1 MADIGGA
8 RTLGELC
15 ELRAGTH
22 PDRSAVQDDEVRLS
36 YAELASRAR
45 AVARLLRER
54 GVVAGDRVVVQGPN
68 RVAWVVAA
76 YGVLL
81 AGATVAPLGHRVP
94 EAERE
99 RLLDRLAPRLV
110 LQDDTVPAVAGAVRF
125 AELEALAPVPEPE
138 PLISAGLRLAR
149 ADDAALVLCSSGTSG
164 AVKAVPMTHAQL
176 LRVYDHVARVLGA
189 VDDDVWLATVPL
201 AHSFGF
207 NGILL
212 VAMMAGATVRLLPG
226 YDPSRLTRLL
236 HEERITVLAGP
247 PTIYH
252 DLAALDADAAR
263 RHTRLAIVGS
273 TEVSA
278 PDMARL
284 AEHLAIPRVVAGYG
298 MTETSGTVALGEL
311 PARPDG
317 PVPWMVPLPDCEVR
331 ISDDAGA
338 AVSAGLRGRV
348 QVRGYHVCRPDLAAP
363 DVDPDAWFDTGD
375 LGELD
380 AAGRL
385 AITGRAG
392 DTIIVSGFNV
402 DPREVEAVLREHP
415 QIADVAVVGVR
426 DARAGQRLLAC
437 VIPAGQAPTSAE
449 LTAHARARLSP
460 YKVPGEY
467 VVLEQL
473 PRTATGKL
481 SRAALRGMAE
491 DGPAGVVRG

>member
-1 MADIGGA
+1 MVDIAGA

-15 ELRAGTH
+15 ELRAATH
-22 PDRSAVQDDEVRLS
+22 PDRPAVQDDATALT
-36 YAELASRAR
+36 YAELVSRAR
-45 AVARLLRER
+45 AVARFLRER
-54 GVVAGDRVVVQGPN
+54 GVLAGDRVVVQGPN

-110 LQDDTVPAVAGAVRF
+110 LHDDTVPAVAGAVRF
-125 AELEALAPVPEPE
+125 SALEALAPLPVP
-138 PLISAGLRLAR
+138 LAGAGPAPVP

-189 VDDDVWLATVPL
+189 TGDDVWLATVPL

-236 HEERITVLAGP
+236 REERITVLAGP

-252 DLAALDADAAR
+252 DLAGLDAGAAR
-263 RHTRLAIVGS
+263 RHTRLGIVGS

-284 AEHLAIPRVVAGYG
+284 AQHLGIPRVVAGYG
-298 MTETSGTVALGEL
+298 MTETSGTVALGDL
-311 PARPDG
+311 PAHPDG
-317 PVPWMVPLPDCEVR
+317 PVPWMVPLPGCEVR
-331 ISDDAGA
+331 ISDDTGT
-338 AVSAGLRGRV
+338 AVPAGLRGRV
-348 QVRGYHVCRPDLAAP
+348 QVRGYHVCRADLGAP

-385 AITGRAG
+385 AIAGRAG

-402 DPREVEAVLREHP
+402 DPREVEAALREHP
-415 QIADVAVVGVR
+415 QVDDVAVVGIR
-426 DARAGQRLLAC
+426 DPRAGQRLLAC
-437 VIPAGQAPTSAE
+437 VIPTGRPPTSAE
-449 LTAHARARLSP
+449 LVAHGRARLSP

-467 VVLEQL
+467 VVLDQL

-481 SRAALRGMAE
+481 SRAALRRMVEGSEAE
-491 DGPAGVVRG
+491 AARG

>member
-1 MADIGGA
+1 MVQIAGA

-15 ELRAGTH
+15 ELRAVTH
-22 PDRSAVQDDEVRLS
+22 ADRPAVQDDATELT
-36 YAELASRAR
+36 YAELVSRAR
-45 AVARLLRER
+45 AVARFLRER

-94 EAERE
+94 DAERE
-99 RLLDRLAPRLV
+99 RLLARLAPRLV
-110 LQDDTVPAVAGAVRF
+110 LHDDAVPAAGDAVRF
-125 AELEALAPVPEPE
+125 SELEALDPVAQ
-138 PLISAGLRLAR
+138 PLTGPAR
-149 ADDAALVLCSSGTSG
+149 TQPDEAALVLCSSGTSG
-164 AVKAVPMTHAQL
+164 VVKAVPMAHAQL
-176 LRVYDHVARVLGA
+176 LRVYDHVARVLDAG
-189 VDDDVWLATVPL
+189 DDDVWLATVPL

-212 VAMMAGATVRLLPG
+212 VAMMAGARVRLLAG

-236 HEERITVLAGP
+236 REERITVLAGP

-252 DLAALDADAAR
+252 DLAALDADASR
-263 RHTRLAIVGS
+263 RHTRLGIVGS

-284 AEHLAIPRVVAGYG
+284 AQHLGIPRVVAGYG

-311 PARPDG
+311 PAQPDG

-331 ISDDAGA
+331 IGDDTGA
-338 AVSAGLRGRV
+338 SVPPGVRGRV
-348 QVRGYHVCRPDLAAP
+348 QVRGYHVCRSDLGAP

-385 AITGRAG
+385 AIAGRAG
-392 DTIIVSGFNV
+392 DTVIVSGFNV
-402 DPREVEAVLREHP
+402 DPREVEAALREHP
-415 QIADVAVVGVR
+415 QVADVAVVGVR
-426 DARAGQRLLAC
+426 DARSGQRLLAC
-437 VIPAGQAPTSAE
+437 VIPAGRPPTSAE
-449 LTAHARARLSP
+449 LVAHGRARLSP

-467 VVLEQL
+467 VVLGEL

-481 SRAALRGMAE
+481 SRAALRHMVEGGAAE
-491 DGPAGVVRG
+491 AVRG